1 MVDMPLSRTRSLLA
15 NINSSSSSKPII
27 IKLSLIILVLMDH
40 HQFLCLK
47 LQLGSKKSNLWMF
60 AGESYLP
67 HISDTQHLPPL
78 KSKLI
83 GGPGTLF
90 NGVGS
95 THALNQSD
103 NCDSMSINGSI
114 VSNGSGVT
122 STSGVTNGVAT
133 ATMANG
139 HVNGV
144 HVNGMATLPLVRP
157 ATGGDTSRNSTLESP
172 KHGDPNGTQNGES

>member
-15 NINSSSSSKPII
+15 NINSSSSSRTII
-27 IKLSLIILVLMDH
+27 FLPHKYICIKVQSTQESNISL
-40 HQFLCLK
+40 F
-47 LQLGSKKSNLWMF
+47 S
-60 AGESYLP
+60 GETYLP

-172 KHGDPNGTQNGES
+172 KHGDPNGTQNGEC